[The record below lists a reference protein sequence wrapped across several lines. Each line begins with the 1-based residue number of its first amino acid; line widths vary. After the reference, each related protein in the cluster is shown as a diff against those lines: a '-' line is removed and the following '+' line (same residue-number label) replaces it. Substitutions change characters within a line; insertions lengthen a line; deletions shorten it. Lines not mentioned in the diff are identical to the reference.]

1 VFRAW
6 QHETG
11 RGATGAGLLFAAG
24 KRNNR
29 ESGSILVATTT
40 SNAERWGL
48 EVCASYDV

>member
-1 VFRAW
+1 MFRAW

-11 RGATGAGLLFAAG
+11 RSATGAGLLFAAG